1 MAGIR
6 LVGLHYFAFVQYS
19 ENLFDA
25 MVSQRGHDDASSICL
40 LKRRVVL

>member
-6 LVGLHYFAFVQYS
+6 LVGLHYFALVQHS

-25 MVSQRGHDDASSICL
+25 IVSKRGSDDASSICL
-40 LKRRVVL
+40 CKRRVVH